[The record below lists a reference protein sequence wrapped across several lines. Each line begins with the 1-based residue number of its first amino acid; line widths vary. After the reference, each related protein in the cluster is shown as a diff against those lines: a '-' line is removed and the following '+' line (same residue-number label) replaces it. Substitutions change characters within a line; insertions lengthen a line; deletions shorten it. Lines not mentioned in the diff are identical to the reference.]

1 MHILKI
7 SRSLSLGPLLVIDCD
22 ITQLETLLNQKYL
35 TPELSESS
43 NSYIQRMTIWYTRS
57 LIGYAALRD
66 KAASASSLTVCRLH
80 LESVVETC
88 EIDRTATTL
97 LSNPCSNLL
106 DLSDRISVGL
116 VSFCDYHLGLS
127 KEELGYLKNQ
137 VTTWLHIFIRMTLS
151 LAYARNLVNE
161 YDNDYIIFTAD
172 EALCIIDEFRKKSD
186 FGTLSHCHPYNE
198 FPNNIEYIAVNT
210 NSLNQIFSP
219 SYFRLRLYR
228 LDQCATFIPFSG
240 LNKAMIFCLRI
251 MKIM

>member
-7 SRSLSLGPLLVIDCD
+7 ARSLSLGPLLVTDCD
-22 ITQLETLLNQKYL
+22 ITQLETLLNQKYSQHIIL
-35 TPELSESS
+35 VYQEVIIMRIVYLNPLYLNKYIIYMYNTVIFNLAYNFNKVYNWVLWLHRRPDGSFHTISRMTPELSESL

-80 LESVVETC
+80 LESVVDTC

-127 KEELGYLKNQ
+127 KDELGYLKNQ

-161 YDNDYIIFTAD
+161 YDNDY
-172 EALCIIDEFRKKSD
+172 SD
-186 FGTLSHCHPYNE
+186 
-198 FPNNIEYIAVNT
+198 
-210 NSLNQIFSP
+210 
-219 SYFRLRLYR
+219 
-228 LDQCATFIPFSG
+228 
-240 LNKAMIFCLRI
+240 
-251 MKIM
+251 